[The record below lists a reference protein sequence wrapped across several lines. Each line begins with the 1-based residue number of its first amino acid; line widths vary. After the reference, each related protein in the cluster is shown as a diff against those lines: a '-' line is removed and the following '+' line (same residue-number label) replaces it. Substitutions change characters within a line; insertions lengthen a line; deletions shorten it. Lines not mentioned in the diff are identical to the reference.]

1 MARGQ
6 GTADWGEQGLA
17 AGAAAGIA
25 FVSFGGGKR
34 EGCGREE
41 PRLASSRPWWT
52 FTKGDGGGRNARGGG
67 KSRGQPAHG
76 RGEGTGWDGLGEG
89 SGGGGGGG
97 ITIGKGWQEI
107 SGGKG
112 IAGGRDRRGE
122 GSRGGGT
129 GRALLAPEQKG
140 SCLWRG
146 KNRGGGRI
154 FFGLGRQRSAR
165 EAEREGGAGSGGA
178 ALEGQRWR
186 GSVEL
191 KKGRGGMGRA

>member
-41 PRLASSRPWWT
+41 PRLASSRSWWT
-52 FTKGDGGGRNARGGG
+52 FTKGDGGGRMREGEGRAAASLLAASLLTAEGEGRGGTDWERDRDREG
-67 KSRGQPAHG
+67 MARNIG
-76 RGEGTGWDGLGEG
+76 RE
-89 SGGGGGGG
+89 
-97 ITIGKGWQEI
+97 
-107 SGGKG
+107 
-112 IAGGRDRRGE
+112 RDRRGE

-146 KNRGGGRI
+146 QNRGGG
-154 FFGLGRQRSAR
+154 
-165 EAEREGGAGSGGA
+165 
-178 ALEGQRWR
+178 
-186 GSVEL
+186 
-191 KKGRGGMGRA
+191 